1 MGRQIRLTV
10 SVYYS
15 DHSRR
20 IHLLFKGDGPDQGFR
35 GTVSNEPERVN
46 YHPELFRK
54 LGAKLRAEGKPAP
67 KDDGA

>member
-1 MGRQIRLTV
+1 MGKQIKLTV

-20 IHLLFKGDGPDQGFR
+20 IHLLFKGDDPHGGFR

-46 YHPELFRK
+46 YHPELYRK
-54 LGAKLRAEGKPAP
+54 LAAKLRAERKPAP
-67 KDDGA
+67 RGDDA